1 MDELV
6 KLLTTRRTLKR
17 WHHELTAPDAELTAV
32 EVLVLW
38 CVQQLQPKTLK
49 AWAEQLAMRTKNE
62 REQPE
67 DADTP
72 PLTMLEAALIAAIS
86 ANDQA
91 VKTERWLELLYQ
103 HINIGALHQ
112 AATDPSYPKNEEQV
126 KALAAMVRG
135 ESGPPQYILDAARM
149 LANGRGGQH
158 G

>member
-1 MDELV
+1 MDELL

-38 CVQQLQPKTLK
+38 CVQQLQPKTIK
-49 AWAEQLAMRTKNE
+49 EWGEVLAMRTKNE

-72 PLTMLEAALIAAIS
+72 PLTMLEAALIAGIS

-91 VKTERWLELLYQ
+91 VASARWLELLYQ
-103 HINIGALHQ
+103 HVNVGALHQ
-112 AATDPSYPKNEEQV
+112 AATDPSYPKDQQQV
-126 KALAAMVRG
+126 SALAAWVRG
-135 ESGPPQYILDAARM
+135 EAGPPQYLVDAAKA
-149 LANGRGGQH
+149 LANGRGG
-158 G
+158 